1 MATCTNCGRA
11 QPAEHV
17 LEDRCVGCSLAVR
30 QTLLQRRAN
39 ALNSASPAGP
49 AAEEI
54 RAAAQRHFYL
64 SMDPAPAPA
73 PEGRPC

>member
-1 MATCTNCGRA
+1 MATCTTCHRA
-11 QPAEHV
+11 QPDEHV

-39 ALNSASPAGP
+39 ALNIASPVGP